1 MEALRTI
8 DGWGAA
14 TAAAGVAQADGVVAT
29 HGPSDLEL
37 PWASVTKLLTGL
49 AILVALEEGTVDL
62 DEPAGPPGSTLRH
75 LLSHAS
81 GLPLDGDRP
90 ITEPGR
96 RRIYSNTGIELAAR
110 LLEQRA
116 EMPFA
121 DYFAHAVVRPLGLT
135 GRLAGSPAHAYRGP
149 LDDLLAIGR
158 ELLRPTLV
166 APETL
171 AEATTVQFPG
181 LTGVLPGLGR
191 MDLND
196 WGLTFELRDSKSP
209 HWTGTAQLRAHVRPL
224 RRERHVPLGRSGRG
238 GRVRR
243 PHRSPVRRLGEGG
256 VAAVQRR
263 GALRAL
269 VVVGEERAQ
278 QLVEGRPVAARDHRR
293 RHRGH
298 RRRARHVH
306 GGRDLAEVVAR
317 AEHAARAELA
327 LADGE
332 DAGEEDVETVVRLA
346 LAHEDGPGAT
356 SRRSIRCPSRASVS
370 PGSPASSSIR
380 ASSCWVAERYGEAI
394 SSPESA

>member
-121 DYFAHAVVRPLGLT
+121 DYFAHAVVRPLGLA

-209 HWTGTAQLRAHVRPL
+209 HWTGAHNS
-224 RRERHVPLGRSGRG
+224 ERTFGHFGASGTFLW
-238 GRVRR
+238 VD
-243 PHRSPVRRLGEGG
+243 P
-256 VAAVQRR
+256 
-263 GALRAL
+263 
-269 VVVGEERAQ
+269 
-278 QLVEGRPVAARDHRR
+278 D
-293 RHRGH
+293 
-298 RRRARHVH
+298 
-306 GGRDLAEVVAR
+306 AEVACAVLTDRRFGDWAKE
-317 AEHAARAELA
+317 AWPPFSDAVLSEL
-327 LADGE
+327 
-332 DAGEEDVETVVRLA
+332 
-346 LAHEDGPGAT
+346 
-356 SRRSIRCPSRASVS
+356 
-370 PGSPASSSIR
+370 
-380 ASSCWVAERYGEAI
+380 
-394 SSPESA
+394 